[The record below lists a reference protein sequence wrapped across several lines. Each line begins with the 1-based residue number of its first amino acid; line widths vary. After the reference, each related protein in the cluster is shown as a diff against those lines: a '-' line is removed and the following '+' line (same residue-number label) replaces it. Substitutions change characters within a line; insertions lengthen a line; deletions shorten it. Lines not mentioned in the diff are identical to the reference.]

1 MNSFKDFSISRK
13 LLTGFLGLTLIMLL
27 IGGAGIAGLTRIS
40 QMDTYMYKGQT
51 APMKDLFGA
60 VESLY
65 QFRVDSRAMVI
76 YAGDAQKLD
85 ELKLDFDRGSEKFL
99 ASTEAYRKTISNSE
113 SFALLDESVSLFN
126 DSFKPAVE
134 KCMEAAKAGN
144 EAAAWDALFQ
154 ETDNIQKMF
163 DNFNKLIDNRMAEA
177 GNTNNANHDTAL
189 WLTAVLVLFV
199 AIGAGVAVF
208 LGSKI
213 SKMISHPIEKV
224 VEAANRIALGHVD
237 VELGNIDSKD
247 ETGQLASA
255 FTKMIDSIGKQV
267 DAADRI
273 SNGDFT
279 NEVPLR
285 SDQDILGLALQKIRK
300 DLNNTLSLISTSS
313 EQVNAGAEQVS
324 SAAQALASGTAEQAA
339 TIEELN
345 ASVSNVAEQAEQNA
359 KNVQRAAVYVGQ
371 AGAGVNE
378 SNEYMRKLNAAMKEI
393 GSASD
398 KISSITKVIEDIAF
412 QTNILA
418 LNAAVE
424 SARAGEAGKGFAV
437 VADEVRSLAGKSA
450 EAAKQTADL
459 IRHSVTSVAE
469 GEKLA
474 DETAKVLLEVAEK
487 AVSVEQEIKEIE
499 VSSSQQVQVIEQ
511 INQGLS
517 QVSAVVQTNAATAEE
532 SSSSSE
538 ELAAQ
543 AQLLQQEVGRFR
555 LLREEI
561 HTAGSYLGR

>member
-1 MNSFKDFSISRK
+1 MKSFKDFSISRK
-13 LLTGFLGLTLIMLL
+13 LATGFLSLTFIMLL
-27 IGGAGIAGLTRIS
+27 VGGAGIAGLARIS

-51 APMKDLFGA
+51 APMKDLFEA
-60 VESLY
+60 LESLY

-76 YAGDAQKLD
+76 YTGDAQKLD
-85 ELKLDFDRGSEKFL
+85 ELKQSFDSGSEKFL
-99 ASTEAYRKTISNSE
+99 TSIEAYRKTITNPE

-126 DSFKPAVE
+126 ESFKPAVE
-134 KCMEAAKAGN
+134 KCMDEAKAGN
-144 EAAAWDALFQ
+144 EAAAWEALLQ
-154 ETDNIQKMF
+154 QTNNIQKMF
-163 DNFNKLIDNRMAEA
+163 DNFNKLIDNRMDEA
-177 GNTNNANHDTAL
+177 GRTNDSNHDIAL

-199 AIGAGVAVF
+199 AFGAGTAVF
-208 LGSKI
+208 LGARI
-213 SKMISHPIEKV
+213 SKMISQPIEQV
-224 VEAANRIALGHVD
+224 VDAANRIALGHVD
-237 VELGNIDSKD
+237 VELGSIDSKD
-247 ETGQLASA
+247 ETGQLANA

-300 DLNNTLSLISTSS
+300 DLNHTLLLISTASD
-313 EQVNAGAEQVS
+313 QVNAGAEQVS

-345 ASVSNVAEQAEQNA
+345 ASVSSVAEQAEENA
-359 KNVQRAAVYVGQ
+359 KNVQRAADYVGQ

-378 SNEYMRKLNAAMKEI
+378 SNEYMRKLNEAMKEI

-398 KISSITKVIEDIAF
+398 KISNITKVIEDIAF

-459 IRHSVTSVAE
+459 IRYSVTSVSE

-474 DETAKVLLEVAEK
+474 DETAKVLQGVAEQ
-487 AVSVEQEIKEIE
+487 AQFVEQAIRGIE
-499 VSSSQQVQVIEQ
+499 ESSSQQVQVIEQ
-511 INQGLS
+511 INQGLY

-543 AQLLQQEVGRFR
+543 AQMLQQEVGRFR
-555 LLREEI
+555 LFKEDPL
-561 HTAGSYLGR
+561 HTR

>member
-1 MNSFKDFSISRK
+1 MKSFKDFSISRK
-13 LLTGFLGLTLIMLL
+13 LLTGFLSLTLIMLL
-27 IGGAGIAGLTRIS
+27 VGGAGIAGLARIS

-51 APMKDLFGA
+51 APMKDLFEA
-60 VESLY
+60 LESLY

-85 ELKLDFDRGSEKFL
+85 ELKQSFDSGSEKFL
-99 ASTEAYRKTISNSE
+99 TSIEAYRKTIIDPE
-113 SFALLDESVSLFN
+113 SFTLLDESVSLFN
-126 DSFKPAVE
+126 ESFKPAVE
-134 KCMEAAKAGN
+134 KCMDEAKAGN
-144 EAAAWDALFQ
+144 EAAAWEALLQ
-154 ETDNIQKMF
+154 ETNNIQKMF
-163 DNFNKLIDNRMAEA
+163 DNFNKLIDNRMDEA
-177 GNTNNANHDTAL
+177 GKTNDSNHDTAL
-189 WLTAVLVLFV
+189 WLTVVLVLFV
-199 AIGAGVAVF
+199 AFGAGAAVF
-208 LGSKI
+208 LGAGI
-213 SKMISHPIEKV
+213 SKMISQPIEQV
-224 VEAANRIALGHVD
+224 VDAANRIALGHVD
-237 VELGNIDSKD
+237 VELGNIHSKD
-247 ETGQLASA
+247 ETGQLANA

-300 DLNNTLSLISTSS
+300 DLNHTLLLISTSS
-313 EQVNAGAEQVS
+313 DQVNAGAEQVS

-345 ASVSNVAEQAEQNA
+345 ASVSSVAEQAEENA
-359 KNVQRAAVYVGQ
+359 KNVQKAADYVGQ

-378 SNEYMRKLNAAMKEI
+378 SNEYMGKLNGAMKEI

-398 KISSITKVIEDIAF
+398 KISNITKVIEDIAF

-474 DETAKVLLEVAEK
+474 DETAKVLKGVAK
-487 AVSVEQEIKEIE
+487 QAKFVEQAIKGIE
-499 VSSSQQVQVIEQ
+499 ESSSQQVQVIEQ
-511 INQGLS
+511 INQGLY

-543 AQLLQQEVGRFR
+543 AQMLQQEVGRFR
-555 LLREEI
+555 LFKEEVL
-561 HTAGSYLGR
+561 HTR

>member
-1 MNSFKDFSISRK
+1 MKSFKDFSISRK
-13 LLTGFLGLTLIMLL
+13 LATGFLSLTLIMLL
-27 IGGAGIAGLTRIS
+27 VGGAGIAGLARIS

-51 APMKDLFGA
+51 APMKDLFEA
-60 VESLY
+60 LESLY

-76 YAGDAQKLD
+76 YTGDTQKLD
-85 ELKLDFDRGSEKFL
+85 ELKQSFDSGSEKFL
-99 ASTEAYRKTISNSE
+99 TSIEAYRKTISNPE
-113 SFALLDESVSLFN
+113 SFTLLDESVSLFN
-126 DSFKPAVE
+126 ESFKPAVE
-134 KCMEAAKAGN
+134 KCMDEAKAGN
-144 EAAAWDALFQ
+144 EAAAWEALLQ
-154 ETDNIQKMF
+154 ETNNIQKMF
-163 DNFNKLIDNRMAEA
+163 DNFNKLIDNRMDEA
-177 GNTNNANHDTAL
+177 GRTNDSNHDTAL

-199 AIGAGVAVF
+199 AFGAGTAVF
-208 LGSKI
+208 LGARI
-213 SKMISHPIEKV
+213 SKMISQPIEQV
-224 VEAANRIALGHVD
+224 VDAANRIALGHVD
-237 VELGNIDSKD
+237 VELGSIDSKD
-247 ETGQLASA
+247 ETGQLANA

-300 DLNNTLSLISTSS
+300 DLNHTLLLISTASD
-313 EQVNAGAEQVS
+313 QVNAGAEQVS

-345 ASVSNVAEQAEQNA
+345 ASVSSVAEQAEENA
-359 KNVQRAAVYVGQ
+359 KNVQRAADYVGQ

-378 SNEYMRKLNAAMKEI
+378 SNEYMRKLNEAMKEI

-398 KISSITKVIEDIAF
+398 KISNITKVIEDIAF

-459 IRHSVTSVAE
+459 IRYSVTSVSE

-474 DETAKVLLEVAEK
+474 DETAKVLQGVAEQ
-487 AVSVEQEIKEIE
+487 AQFVEQAIRGIE
-499 VSSSQQVQVIEQ
+499 ESSSQQVQVIEQ
-511 INQGLS
+511 INQGLY

-543 AQLLQQEVGRFR
+543 AQMLQQEVGRFR
-555 LLREEI
+555 LFKEDSL
-561 HTAGSYLGR
+561 HTR

>member
-1 MNSFKDFSISRK
+1 MKSFKDFSISRK

-27 IGGAGIAGLTRIS
+27 VGGAGIAGLARIS
-40 QMDTYMYKGQT
+40 QMDTYLYKGQT
-51 APMKDLFGA
+51 APMKDLFRA

-76 YAGDAQKLD
+76 YAGDAKKID
-85 ELKLDFDRGSEKFL
+85 ELKLSFDQESEKFL
-99 ASTEAYRKTISNSE
+99 ASAAAYRKTINIPE
-113 SFALLDESVSLFN
+113 SFTLLDESVSLFN
-126 DSFKPAVE
+126 NSFKPAVE
-134 KCMEAAKAGN
+134 KCMEEAKAGN
-144 EAAAWDALFQ
+144 ETAAWEALYQ

-163 DNFNKLIDNRMAEA
+163 DNFNKLIDNRLAEA
-177 GNTNNANHDTAL
+177 GKTNDANHATAL

-199 AIGAGVAVF
+199 AFGAGVAVF
-208 LGSKI
+208 LGIRI
-213 SKMISHPIEKV
+213 SKMISLPIEQV
-224 VEAANRIALGHVD
+224 VDAANRIALGHVD
-237 VELGNIDSKD
+237 VELGNMDTKD
-247 ETGQLASA
+247 ETGQLTNA
-255 FTKMIDSIGKQV
+255 FTKMIGSIRKQV
-267 DAADRI
+267 DAANRI

-300 DLNNTLSLISTSS
+300 DLNHTLSLISTAS

-324 SAAQALASGTAEQAA
+324 SGAQALASGTAEQAA

-345 ASVSNVAEQAEQNA
+345 ASVSSVAEQAEENA
-359 KNVQRAAVYVGQ
+359 KNVERAADYVGQ
-371 AGAGVNE
+371 AGVGVNE
-378 SNEYMRKLNAAMKEI
+378 SNQYMRKLNEAMKEI

-437 VADEVRSLAGKSA
+437 VADEVRNLAGKSA

-474 DETAKVLLEVAEK
+474 DETAKVLLGVAEQ
-487 AVSVEQEIKEIE
+487 AAFVEQAIKGIE
-499 VSSSQQVQVIEQ
+499 ESSSQQVQVIEQ

-543 AQLLQQEVGRFR
+543 AQMLQQEVGRFR
-555 LLREEI
+555 LLKEDI
-561 HTAGSYLGR
+561 HSANSYLG

>member
-1 MNSFKDFSISRK
+1 MKSFKDFSISRK
-13 LLTGFLGLTLIMLL
+13 LLTGFLSLALIMLL
-27 IGGAGIAGLTRIS
+27 VGGAGIAGLARIS
-40 QMDTYMYKGQT
+40 QMDTYLYKGQT
-51 APMKDLFGA
+51 APMKDLFQA
-60 VESLY
+60 LESLY

-85 ELKLDFDRGSEKFL
+85 ELKQSFDSGSENFL
-99 ASTEAYRKTISNSE
+99 SSIEDYRKTITNPE
-113 SFALLDESVSLFN
+113 SSALLDESVSLFN
-126 DSFKPAVE
+126 ESFKPAVE
-134 KCMEAAKAGN
+134 KCMDEAKAGN
-144 EAAAWDALFQ
+144 GDAAWEALFQ
-154 ETDNIQKMF
+154 ETNNIQKMF
-163 DNFNKLIDNRMAEA
+163 DNFNILIDNRMAEA
-177 GNTNNANHDTAL
+177 GRTNNSNHDTAF
-189 WLTAVLVLFV
+189 WLTVVLVLFV
-199 AIGAGVAVF
+199 AAGAGVAIF
-208 LGSKI
+208 LGIRI
-213 SKMISHPIEKV
+213 SKMISQPIEQV

-247 ETGQLASA
+247 ETGQLANA

-267 DAADRI
+267 EAADRI

-300 DLNNTLSLISTSS
+300 DLNRTLLLISSAS
-313 EQVNAGAEQVS
+313 DQVNAGAEQVS

-345 ASVSNVAEQAEQNA
+345 ASVSSVAEQTEENA
-359 KNVQRAAVYVGQ
+359 RNVQRAAAYVGQ
-371 AGAGVNE
+371 AGAGMNE
-378 SNEYMRKLNAAMKEI
+378 SNEYMRKLNEAMKEI

-398 KISSITKVIEDIAF
+398 KISNITKVIEDIAF

-474 DETAKVLLEVAEK
+474 DETARVLKGVAEQ
-487 AVSVEQEIKEIE
+487 AELVEQAIRGIE
-499 VSSSQQVQVIEQ
+499 ESSSQQVQVIEQ
-511 INQGLS
+511 INQGLY

-543 AQLLQQEVGRFR
+543 AQMLQQEVGRFR
-555 LLREEI
+555 LLK
-561 HTAGSYLGR
+561 

>member
-1 MNSFKDFSISRK
+1 MKSFKDFSISRK
-13 LLTGFLGLTLIMLL
+13 LLTGFLSLTIIMLL
-27 IGGAGIAGLTRIS
+27 VGGAGIAGLARIS
-40 QMDTYMYKGQT
+40 QMDTYLYKEQT
-51 APMKDLFGA
+51 APMKDLMAA

-85 ELKLDFDRGSEKFL
+85 ELEQSFDLGSERFL
-99 ASTEAYRKTISNSE
+99 ASTASYRETITRPDSL
-113 SFALLDESVSLFN
+113 ALLDETISLFN
-126 DSFKPAVE
+126 NAFKPAVE
-134 KCMEAAKAGN
+134 KCLEVANAGDGS
-144 EAAAWDALFQ
+144 AAWDALYE
-154 ETDNIQKMF
+154 ETNNIQKMF
-163 DNFNKLIDNRMAEA
+163 DNFNMLIDTRMAEA
-177 GNTNNANHDTAL
+177 GETNEVNNATAL
-189 WLTAVLVLFV
+189 WLTVVLVLFIV
-199 AIGAGVAVF
+199 LGAGVAII

-213 SKMISHPIEKV
+213 SKMISRPIGQV
-224 VEAANRIALGHVD
+224 VDAADRIALGHVD
-237 VELGNIDSKD
+237 VALSDIDSKD
-247 ETGQLASA
+247 EIGQLANA
-255 FTKMIDSIGKQV
+255 FTKMIESIGKQV

-279 NEVPLR
+279 REVPLR
-285 SDQDILGLALQKIRK
+285 SEQDILGLALQKIRR
-300 DLNNTLSLISTSS
+300 DLNQTLLLISSSS

-324 SAAQALASGTAEQAA
+324 AAAQALASGTAEQAA

-345 ASVSNVAEQAEQNA
+345 ASVSSVAGQTEQNA
-359 KNVQRAAVYVGQ
+359 ENVQKAAEYVGQ

-378 SNEYMRKLNAAMKEI
+378 SNEYMRKLNMAMKEI

-459 IRHSVTSVAE
+459 ITRSVTSVAE
-469 GEKLA
+469 GERLA
-474 DETAKVLLEVAEK
+474 DETAKVLQEVAEK
-487 AVSVEQEIKEIE
+487 AVLVEKAIKEIE
-499 VSSSQQVQVIEQ
+499 ESSFYQVQAIEQ

-517 QVSAVVQTNAATAEE
+517 QVSSVVQNNAATAEE

-543 AQLLQQEVGRFR
+543 AQMLQQEVSRFR
-555 LLREEI
+555 LLKEDYNF
-561 HTAGSYLGR
+561 TGSRLG

>member
-1 MNSFKDFSISRK
+1 MKSFKDFSISRK
-13 LLTGFLGLTLIMLL
+13 LLTGFLSLALIMLL
-27 IGGAGIAGLTRIS
+27 VGGAGIAGLARIS
-40 QMDTYMYKGQT
+40 QMDTYLYKGQT
-51 APMKDLFGA
+51 APMKDLFQA
-60 VESLY
+60 LESLY

-85 ELKLDFDRGSEKFL
+85 ELKQSFDSGSENFL
-99 ASTEAYRKTISNSE
+99 SSIEDYRKTITNLE
-113 SFALLDESVSLFN
+113 SSALLDESVSLFN
-126 DSFKPAVE
+126 EFFKPAVE
-134 KCMEAAKAGN
+134 KCMDEAKAGN
-144 EAAAWDALFQ
+144 GAAAWEALFQ
-154 ETDNIQKMF
+154 ETNNIQKMF

-177 GNTNNANHDTAL
+177 GRTNNSNHDTAF
-189 WLTAVLVLFV
+189 WLTVVLVLFV
-199 AIGAGVAVF
+199 AAGAGVAIF
-208 LGSKI
+208 LGIRI
-213 SKMISHPIEKV
+213 SKMISQPIEQV

-247 ETGQLASA
+247 ETGQLANA

-267 DAADRI
+267 EAADRI

-300 DLNNTLSLISTSS
+300 DLNRTLLLISSAS
-313 EQVNAGAEQVS
+313 DQVNAGAEQVS

-345 ASVSNVAEQAEQNA
+345 ASVSSVAEQTEENA
-359 KNVQRAAVYVGQ
+359 RNVQRAAAYVGQ
-371 AGAGVNE
+371 AGAGMNE
-378 SNEYMRKLNAAMKEI
+378 SNEYMRKLNEAMKEI

-398 KISSITKVIEDIAF
+398 KISNITKVIEDIAF

-474 DETAKVLLEVAEK
+474 DETARVLKGVAEQ
-487 AVSVEQEIKEIE
+487 AELVEQAIRGIE
-499 VSSSQQVQVIEQ
+499 ESSSQQVQVIEQ
-511 INQGLS
+511 INQGLY

-543 AQLLQQEVGRFR
+543 AQMLQQEVGRFR
-555 LLREEI
+555 LLK
-561 HTAGSYLGR
+561 

>member
-1 MNSFKDFSISRK
+1 MKSFKDFSISRK
-13 LLTGFLGLTLIMLL
+13 LLTGFLSLALIMLL
-27 IGGAGIAGLTRIS
+27 VGGAGIAGLARIS
-40 QMDTYMYKGQT
+40 QMDTYLYKGQT
-51 APMKDLFGA
+51 APMKDLFQA
-60 VESLY
+60 LESLY

-85 ELKLDFDRGSEKFL
+85 ELKQSFDSGSENFL
-99 ASTEAYRKTISNSE
+99 SSIEDYRKTITNPE
-113 SFALLDESVSLFN
+113 SSALLDESVSLFN
-126 DSFKPAVE
+126 ESFKPAVE
-134 KCMEAAKAGN
+134 KCMDEAKAGN
-144 EAAAWDALFQ
+144 GAAAWEALFQ
-154 ETDNIQKMF
+154 ETNNIQKMF

-177 GNTNNANHDTAL
+177 GRTNNSNHDTAF
-189 WLTAVLVLFV
+189 WLTVVLVLFV
-199 AIGAGVAVF
+199 AAGAGVAIF
-208 LGSKI
+208 LGIRI
-213 SKMISHPIEKV
+213 SKMISQPIEQV

-247 ETGQLASA
+247 ETGQLANA

-267 DAADRI
+267 EAADRI

-300 DLNNTLSLISTSS
+300 DLNRTLLLISSAS
-313 EQVNAGAEQVS
+313 DQVNAEAEQVS

-345 ASVSNVAEQAEQNA
+345 ASVSSVAEQTEENA
-359 KNVQRAAVYVGQ
+359 RNVQRAAAYVGQ
-371 AGAGVNE
+371 AGAGMNE
-378 SNEYMRKLNAAMKEI
+378 SNEYMRKLNEAMKEI

-398 KISSITKVIEDIAF
+398 KISNITKVIEDIAF

-474 DETAKVLLEVAEK
+474 DETARVLKGVADQAEL
-487 AVSVEQEIKEIE
+487 VEQAIRGIE
-499 VSSSQQVQVIEQ
+499 ESSSQQVQVIEQ
-511 INQGLS
+511 INQGLY

-543 AQLLQQEVGRFR
+543 AQMLQQEVGRFR
-555 LLREEI
+555 LLK
-561 HTAGSYLGR
+561 

>member
-1 MNSFKDFSISRK
+1 MKSFKDFSISRK
-13 LLTGFLGLTLIMLL
+13 LLTGFLSLTLIMLL
-27 IGGAGIAGLTRIS
+27 VGGAGIAGLARIS

-51 APMKDLFGA
+51 APMKDLFEA
-60 VESLY
+60 LECLY

-85 ELKLDFDRGSEKFL
+85 ELKQSFDSGSEKFL
-99 ASTEAYRKTISNSE
+99 SSIEAYRKTISIPE
-113 SFALLDESVSLFN
+113 SFTLLDESVSLFN
-126 DSFKPAVE
+126 ESFKPAVE
-134 KCMEAAKAGN
+134 KCMDEAKAGN
-144 EAAAWDALFQ
+144 ETAAWEALLQ
-154 ETDNIQKMF
+154 ETNNIQKMF
-163 DNFNKLIDNRMAEA
+163 DNFNKLIDNRMDEA
-177 GNTNNANHDTAL
+177 GKTNDSNHDTAL
-189 WLTAVLVLFV
+189 WLTVILVLFV
-199 AIGAGVAVF
+199 ALGAGIAVF
-208 LGSKI
+208 LGARI
-213 SKMISHPIEKV
+213 SKMISQPIEQV
-224 VEAANRIALGHVD
+224 VDAANRIALGHVD

-247 ETGQLASA
+247 ETGQLAKA

-267 DAADRI
+267 DAAERI

-300 DLNNTLSLISTSS
+300 DLNHTLLLISTASD
-313 EQVNAGAEQVS
+313 QVNAGAEQVS

-339 TIEELN
+339 TVEELN
-345 ASVSNVAEQAEQNA
+345 ASVSRVAEQAEEND
-359 KNVQRAAVYVGQ
+359 KNVQRAADYVGQ
-371 AGAGVNE
+371 AGNGISE
-378 SNEYMRKLNAAMKEI
+378 SNEYMRKLNGAMKEI

-398 KISSITKVIEDIAF
+398 KISNITKVIEDIAF

-474 DETAKVLLEVAEK
+474 DETAKVLQGVAKQAEF
-487 AVSVEQEIKEIE
+487 VEQAIKGIE
-499 VSSSQQVQVIEQ
+499 ESSSQQVQVIEQ
-511 INQGLS
+511 INQGLY

-543 AQLLQQEVGRFR
+543 AQMLQQEVGRFR
-555 LLREEI
+555 LFKE
-561 HTAGSYLGR
+561 

>member
-1 MNSFKDFSISRK
+1 MKSFKDFSISRK
-13 LLTGFLGLTLIMLL
+13 LLTGFLSLTIIMLL
-27 IGGAGIAGLTRIS
+27 VGGAGIAGLARIS
-40 QMDTYMYKGQT
+40 QMDTYLYKEQT
-51 APMKDLFGA
+51 APMKDLMAA

-85 ELKLDFDRGSEKFL
+85 ELEKSFDLGSERFL
-99 ASTEAYRKTISNSE
+99 ASTASYRETITRPDSL
-113 SFALLDESVSLFN
+113 ALLDETISLFN
-126 DSFKPAVE
+126 NAFKPAVE
-134 KCMEAAKAGN
+134 KCLEVANAGDGT
-144 EAAAWDALFQ
+144 AAWDALYQ
-154 ETDNIQKMF
+154 ETNNIQKMF
-163 DNFNKLIDNRMAEA
+163 DNFNMLIDNRMAEA
-177 GNTNNANHDTAL
+177 GETNEVNNATAL
-189 WLTAVLVLFV
+189 WLTVVLVLFIV
-199 AIGAGVAVF
+199 LGAGVAII

-213 SKMISHPIEKV
+213 SKMISRPIGQV
-224 VEAANRIALGHVD
+224 VDAADRIALGHVD
-237 VELGNIDSKD
+237 VALSDIDSKD
-247 ETGQLASA
+247 EIGQLANA
-255 FTKMIDSIGKQV
+255 FTKMIESIGKQV

-279 NEVPLR
+279 REVPLR
-285 SDQDILGLALQKIRK
+285 SEQDILGLALQKIRR
-300 DLNNTLSLISTSS
+300 DLNQTLILISSSS

-324 SAAQALASGTAEQAA
+324 AAAQALASGTAEQAA

-345 ASVSNVAEQAEQNA
+345 ASVSSVAGQTEQNA
-359 KNVQRAAVYVGQ
+359 ENVQKAAEYVGQ

-378 SNEYMRKLNAAMKEI
+378 SNEYMRKLNIAMKEI

-459 IRHSVTSVAE
+459 ITRSVTSVAE
-469 GEKLA
+469 GERLA
-474 DETAKVLLEVAEK
+474 DETAKVLQEVAEK
-487 AVSVEQEIKEIE
+487 AVLVEKAIKEIE
-499 VSSSQQVQVIEQ
+499 ESSFYQVQAIEQ

-517 QVSAVVQTNAATAEE
+517 QVSSVVQNNAATAEE

-543 AQLLQQEVGRFR
+543 AQMLQQEVSRFR
-555 LLREEI
+555 LLKEDYNF
-561 HTAGSYLGR
+561 TGSRLG

>member
-1 MNSFKDFSISRK
+1 MKSFKDFSISRK
-13 LLTGFLGLTLIMLL
+13 LLTGFLSLTLIMLL
-27 IGGAGIAGLTRIS
+27 VGGAGIAGLARIS
-40 QMDTYMYKGQT
+40 QMDTYLYKEQT
-51 APMKDLFGA
+51 APMKDLMAA

-85 ELKLDFDRGSEKFL
+85 ELEQSFDLGSERFL
-99 ASTEAYRKTISNSE
+99 ASTASYRETITRPDSL
-113 SFALLDESVSLFN
+113 ALLDETISLFN
-126 DSFKPAVE
+126 NAFKPAVE
-134 KCMEAAKAGN
+134 KCLEVANAGDGT
-144 EAAAWDALFQ
+144 AAWDALYE
-154 ETDNIQKMF
+154 ETNNIQKMF
-163 DNFNKLIDNRMAEA
+163 DNFNMLIDNRMAEA
-177 GNTNNANHDTAL
+177 GETNEVNNATAL
-189 WLTAVLVLFV
+189 WLTVVLVLFIV
-199 AIGAGVAVF
+199 LGAGVAII

-213 SKMISHPIEKV
+213 SKMISRPIGQV
-224 VEAANRIALGHVD
+224 VDAADRIALGHVD
-237 VELGNIDSKD
+237 VALSDIDSKD
-247 ETGQLASA
+247 EIGQLANA
-255 FTKMIDSIGKQV
+255 FTKMIESIGKQV

-279 NEVPLR
+279 REVPLR
-285 SDQDILGLALQKIRK
+285 SEQDILGLALQKIRR
-300 DLNNTLSLISTSS
+300 DLNQTLLLISSSS

-324 SAAQALASGTAEQAA
+324 AAAQALASGTAEQAA

-345 ASVSNVAEQAEQNA
+345 ASVSSVAGQTEQNA
-359 KNVQRAAVYVGQ
+359 ENVQKAAEYVGQ

-378 SNEYMRKLNAAMKEI
+378 SNEYMRKLNMAMKEI

-459 IRHSVTSVAE
+459 ITRSVTSVAE
-469 GEKLA
+469 GERLA
-474 DETAKVLLEVAEK
+474 DETAKVLQEVAEK
-487 AVSVEQEIKEIE
+487 AVLVEKAIKEIE
-499 VSSSQQVQVIEQ
+499 ESSFYQVQAIEQ

-517 QVSAVVQTNAATAEE
+517 QVSSVVQNNAATAEE

-543 AQLLQQEVGRFR
+543 AQMLQQEVSRFR
-555 LLREEI
+555 LLK
-561 HTAGSYLGR
+561 

>member
-1 MNSFKDFSISRK
+1 MKSFKDFSISRK
-13 LLTGFLGLTLIMLL
+13 LLTGFLSLTLIMLL
-27 IGGAGIAGLTRIS
+27 VGGAGIAGLARIS

-51 APMKDLFGA
+51 APMNDLFEA
-60 VESLY
+60 LESLY

-76 YAGDAQKLD
+76 YTGDAQKLD
-85 ELKLDFDRGSEKFL
+85 ELKQSFDSGSEKFL
-99 ASTEAYRKTISNSE
+99 SSVEAYRKTITNPE
-113 SFALLDESVSLFN
+113 SFTLLDESVSLFN
-126 DSFKPAVE
+126 ESFKPAVE
-134 KCMEAAKAGN
+134 KCMDEAMAGN
-144 EAAAWDALFQ
+144 ENAAWEALLK

-163 DNFNKLIDNRMAEA
+163 DNFNKLIANRMDEA
-177 GNTNNANHDTAL
+177 GRTNDSNHDTAL
-189 WLTAVLVLFV
+189 WLTVVLVLFV
-199 AIGAGVAVF
+199 AFGAGAAVF
-208 LGSKI
+208 LGARI
-213 SKMISHPIEKV
+213 SKMISQPIKQV

-237 VELGNIDSKD
+237 VELDNIDSKD
-247 ETGQLASA
+247 ETGQLANA
-255 FTKMIDSIGKQV
+255 FTKMIGSIGKQV
-267 DAADRI
+267 EAADRI

-300 DLNNTLSLISTSS
+300 DLNHTLLLISTSS
-313 EQVNAGAEQVS
+313 DQVNAGAEQVS

-345 ASVSNVAEQAEQNA
+345 ASVSSVAEQAEENA
-359 KNVQRAAVYVGQ
+359 KNVQRAADYVGQ

-378 SNEYMRKLNAAMKEI
+378 SNEYMRKLNGAMKEI

-398 KISSITKVIEDIAF
+398 KISNITKVIEDIAF

-437 VADEVRSLAGKSA
+437 VADEVRNLAGKSA

-474 DETAKVLLEVAEK
+474 DETAKVLQGVAK
-487 AVSVEQEIKEIE
+487 QAGVVEQAIRGIE

-511 INQGLS
+511 INQGLY

-543 AQLLQQEVGRFR
+543 AQMLQQEVGRFR
-555 LLREEI
+555 LLKEE
-561 HTAGSYLGR
+561 ALYSR

>member
-1 MNSFKDFSISRK
+1 MKSFKDFSISRK
-13 LLTGFLGLTLIMLL
+13 LATGFLSLALIMLL
-27 IGGAGIAGLTRIS
+27 VGGAGIAGLARIS

-51 APMKDLFGA
+51 APMKDLFEA
-60 VESLY
+60 LESLY

-76 YAGDAQKLD
+76 YTGDAQKLD
-85 ELKLDFDRGSEKFL
+85 ELKQSFDSGSEKFL
-99 ASTEAYRKTISNSE
+99 TSIEAYRKTITNPE
-113 SFALLDESVSLFN
+113 SFTLLDESVSLFN
-126 DSFKPAVE
+126 ESFKPAVE
-134 KCMEAAKAGN
+134 KCMDEAKAGN
-144 EAAAWDALFQ
+144 EAAAWEALLQ
-154 ETDNIQKMF
+154 ETNNIQKMF
-163 DNFNKLIDNRMAEA
+163 DNFNKLIDNRMDEA
-177 GNTNNANHDTAL
+177 GRTNDSNHDTAL

-199 AIGAGVAVF
+199 AFGAGTAVF
-208 LGSKI
+208 LGARI
-213 SKMISHPIEKV
+213 SKMISQPIEQV
-224 VEAANRIALGHVD
+224 VDAANRIALGHVD
-237 VELGNIDSKD
+237 VELGSIDSKD
-247 ETGQLASA
+247 ETGQLANA

-300 DLNNTLSLISTSS
+300 DLNHTLLLISTASD
-313 EQVNAGAEQVS
+313 QVNAGAEQVS

-345 ASVSNVAEQAEQNA
+345 ASVSSVAEQAEENA
-359 KNVQRAAVYVGQ
+359 KNVQRAADYVGQ

-378 SNEYMRKLNAAMKEI
+378 SNEYMRKLNEAMKEI

-398 KISSITKVIEDIAF
+398 KISNITKVIEDIAF

-459 IRHSVTSVAE
+459 IRYSVTSVSE

-474 DETAKVLLEVAEK
+474 DETAKVLQGVAEQ
-487 AVSVEQEIKEIE
+487 AQFVEQAIRGIE
-499 VSSSQQVQVIEQ
+499 ESSSQQVQVIEQ
-511 INQGLS
+511 INQGLY

-543 AQLLQQEVGRFR
+543 AQMLQQEVGRFR
-555 LLREEI
+555 LFKEDSL
-561 HTAGSYLGR
+561 HTR

>member
-1 MNSFKDFSISRK
+1 MKRFKDFSISRK
-13 LLTGFLGLTLIMLL
+13 LMTGFLSLALIMLL
-27 IGGAGIAGLTRIS
+27 VGGAGIAGLARIS
-40 QMDTYMYKGQT
+40 QMDTYLYKGQT
-51 APMKDLFGA
+51 APMKDMFQAL
-60 VESLY
+60 ESLY

-85 ELKLDFDRGSEKFL
+85 ELKQSFDSGSEKF
-99 ASTEAYRKTISNSE
+99 SSSIEAYRKTITNPE

-126 DSFKPAVE
+126 ESFKPAVE
-134 KCMEAAKAGN
+134 KCMDEAKAGN
-144 EAAAWDALFQ
+144 GAAAWEALFQ

-163 DNFNKLIDNRMAEA
+163 DNFNKLIDNRMVEA
-177 GNTNNANHDTAL
+177 GKTNNSNHDTAF
-189 WLTAVLVLFV
+189 WLTVVLVLFV
-199 AIGAGVAVF
+199 AAGAGVAIF
-208 LGSKI
+208 LGIRI
-213 SKMISHPIEKV
+213 SKMISQPIEQV

-237 VELGNIDSKD
+237 VELGNIESKD
-247 ETGQLASA
+247 ETGQLANA

-267 DAADRI
+267 EAADRI

-300 DLNNTLSLISTSS
+300 DLNRTLLLISSAS
-313 EQVNAGAEQVS
+313 DQVNAGAEQVS

-345 ASVSNVAEQAEQNA
+345 ASVSSVAEQTEENA
-359 KNVQRAAVYVGQ
+359 RNVQRAAAYVGQ
-371 AGAGVNE
+371 AGAGMNE
-378 SNEYMRKLNAAMKEI
+378 SNEYMRKLNEAMKEI

-398 KISSITKVIEDIAF
+398 KISNITKVIEDIAF

-474 DETAKVLLEVAEK
+474 DETARVLHGVAEQ
-487 AVSVEQEIKEIE
+487 AELVEQAIRGIE
-499 VSSSQQVQVIEQ
+499 ESSSQQVQVIEQ
-511 INQGLS
+511 INQGLY

-543 AQLLQQEVGRFR
+543 AQMLQQEVGRFR
-555 LLREEI
+555 LLKEEVLY
-561 HTAGSYLGR
+561 SR

>member
-1 MNSFKDFSISRK
+1 MKRFKDFSISRK
-13 LLTGFLGLTLIMLL
+13 LLTGFLSLTLIMLL
-27 IGGAGIAGLTRIS
+27 VGGAGIAGLARIS

-51 APMKDLFGA
+51 APMKDLFEA
-60 VESLY
+60 LESLY

-85 ELKLDFDRGSEKFL
+85 ELKQSFDSGSERFL
-99 ASTEAYRKTISNSE
+99 TSIEAYRKTIINPE
-113 SFALLDESVSLFN
+113 SFALLDESVSLFHE
-126 DSFKPAVE
+126 SFKPAVE
-134 KCMEAAKAGN
+134 KCMDEAKAGN
-144 EAAAWDALFQ
+144 EAAAWEALLL
-154 ETDNIQKMF
+154 ETNNIQKMF
-163 DNFNKLIDNRMAEA
+163 DNFNKLIDNRMDEA
-177 GNTNNANHDTAL
+177 GKTNDSNHDTAL

-199 AIGAGVAVF
+199 ALGAGAAVL
-208 LGSKI
+208 LGTRI
-213 SKMISHPIEKV
+213 SKMISQPIEQV
-224 VEAANRIALGHVD
+224 VDAANRIALGHVD
-237 VELGNIDSKD
+237 VELGNIHSKD
-247 ETGQLASA
+247 ETGQLANA

-300 DLNNTLSLISTSS
+300 DLNHTLLLISTASD
-313 EQVNAGAEQVS
+313 QVNAGAEQVS

-345 ASVSNVAEQAEQNA
+345 ASVSSVAEQAEENA
-359 KNVQRAAVYVGQ
+359 KNVQRAADYVGQ
-371 AGAGVNE
+371 AGAGVSE
-378 SNEYMRKLNAAMKEI
+378 SNEYMGKLNGAMKEI

-398 KISSITKVIEDIAF
+398 KISNITKVIEDIAF

-474 DETAKVLLEVAEK
+474 GETAKVLQGVAKQAEF
-487 AVSVEQEIKEIE
+487 VEQAIRGIE
-499 VSSSQQVQVIEQ
+499 ESSSQQVQVIEQ
-511 INQGLS
+511 INQGLY

-543 AQLLQQEVGRFR
+543 AQMLQQEVGRFR
-555 LLREEI
+555 LFKEEVL
-561 HTAGSYLGR
+561 HTR

>member
-1 MNSFKDFSISRK
+1 MKRFKDFSISRK
-13 LLTGFLGLTLIMLL
+13 LLTGFLSLTLIMLL
-27 IGGAGIAGLTRIS
+27 VGGAGIAGLARIS

-51 APMKDLFGA
+51 APMKDLFEA
-60 VESLY
+60 LESLY

-85 ELKLDFDRGSEKFL
+85 ELKQSFDSGSERFL
-99 ASTEAYRKTISNSE
+99 TSIEAYRKTIINPE
-113 SFALLDESVSLFN
+113 SFALLDESVSLFHE
-126 DSFKPAVE
+126 SFKPAVE
-134 KCMEAAKAGN
+134 KCMDEAKAGN
-144 EAAAWDALFQ
+144 EAAAWEALLL
-154 ETDNIQKMF
+154 ETNNIQKMF
-163 DNFNKLIDNRMAEA
+163 DNFNKLIDNRMDEA
-177 GNTNNANHDTAL
+177 GKTNDSNHDTAL

-199 AIGAGVAVF
+199 ALGAGAAVL
-208 LGSKI
+208 LGTRI
-213 SKMISHPIEKV
+213 SKMISQPIEQV
-224 VEAANRIALGHVD
+224 VDAANRIALGHVD
-237 VELGNIDSKD
+237 VALGSVDSKD
-247 ETGQLASA
+247 ETGQLANA

-273 SNGDFT
+273 SNGDFS
-279 NEVPLR
+279 NEIPLR

-300 DLNNTLSLISTSS
+300 DLNHTLLLISTASD
-313 EQVNAGAEQVS
+313 QVNAGAEQVS

-345 ASVSNVAEQAEQNA
+345 ASVSSVAEQAEENA
-359 KNVQRAAVYVGQ
+359 KNVQRAADYVGQ
-371 AGAGVNE
+371 AGAGVSE
-378 SNEYMRKLNAAMKEI
+378 SNEYMGKLNGAMKEI

-398 KISSITKVIEDIAF
+398 KISNITKVIEDIAF

-474 DETAKVLLEVAEK
+474 GETAKVLQGVAKQAEF
-487 AVSVEQEIKEIE
+487 VEQAIRGIE
-499 VSSSQQVQVIEQ
+499 ESSSQQVQVIEQ
-511 INQGLS
+511 INQGLY

-543 AQLLQQEVGRFR
+543 AQMLQQEVGRFR
-555 LLREEI
+555 LFKEEVL
-561 HTAGSYLGR
+561 HTR

>member
-1 MNSFKDFSISRK
+1 MKSFKDFSISRK
-13 LLTGFLGLTLIMLL
+13 LATGFLGLTLIMLL
-27 IGGAGIAGLTRIS
+27 VGGAGIAGLARIS
-40 QMDTYMYKGQT
+40 QMDTYLYKGQT
-51 APMKDLFGA
+51 APMKDLFEA
-60 VESLY
+60 LESLY

-76 YAGDAQKLD
+76 YTGDAQKLD
-85 ELKLDFDRGSEKFL
+85 DLKQSFDSGSEKFL
-99 ASTEAYRKTISNSE
+99 TSIEAYRKTITNPE
-113 SFALLDESVSLFN
+113 SFTLLDESVSLFHE
-126 DSFKPAVE
+126 SFKPAVE
-134 KCMEAAKAGN
+134 KCMDEAKAGN
-144 EAAAWDALFQ
+144 ETAAWEALLQ

-177 GNTNNANHDTAL
+177 GRTNDSNHDTAL

-199 AIGAGVAVF
+199 AFGAGTAVF
-208 LGSKI
+208 LGARI
-213 SKMISHPIEKV
+213 SKMISQPIEQV
-224 VEAANRIALGHVD
+224 VDAANRIALGHVD
-237 VELGNIDSKD
+237 VELGSIDSKD
-247 ETGQLASA
+247 ETGQLANA

-300 DLNNTLSLISTSS
+300 DLNHTLLLISTASD
-313 EQVNAGAEQVS
+313 QVNAGAEQVS

-345 ASVSNVAEQAEQNA
+345 ASVSSVAEQAEENA
-359 KNVQRAAVYVGQ
+359 KNVQRAADYVGQ

-378 SNEYMRKLNAAMKEI
+378 SNEYMRKLNEAMKEI

-398 KISSITKVIEDIAF
+398 KISNITKVIEDIAF

-459 IRHSVTSVAE
+459 IRHSVISVSE

-474 DETAKVLLEVAEK
+474 DETAKVLKGVAKQAEF
-487 AVSVEQEIKEIE
+487 VEQAIRGIE
-499 VSSSQQVQVIEQ
+499 ESSSQQVQVIEQ
-511 INQGLS
+511 INQGLY

-543 AQLLQQEVGRFR
+543 AQMLQQEVGRFR
-555 LLREEI
+555 LFKEDSLNTR
-561 HTAGSYLGR
+561 

>member
-1 MNSFKDFSISRK
+1 MKSFKDFSISRK
-13 LLTGFLGLTLIMLL
+13 LLTGFLSLALIMLL
-27 IGGAGIAGLTRIS
+27 VGGAGIAGLARIS
-40 QMDTYMYKGQT
+40 QMDTYLYKGQT
-51 APMKDLFGA
+51 APMKDLFQA
-60 VESLY
+60 LESLY

-85 ELKLDFDRGSEKFL
+85 ELKQSFDSGSENFL
-99 ASTEAYRKTISNSE
+99 SSIEDYRKTITNPE
-113 SFALLDESVSLFN
+113 SSALLDESVSLFN
-126 DSFKPAVE
+126 ESFKPAVE
-134 KCMEAAKAGN
+134 KCMAEAKAGN
-144 EAAAWDALFQ
+144 GAAAWEALFQ
-154 ETDNIQKMF
+154 ETNNIQKMF

-177 GNTNNANHDTAL
+177 GRTNNSNHDTAF
-189 WLTAVLVLFV
+189 WLTVVLVLFV
-199 AIGAGVAVF
+199 AAGAGVAIF
-208 LGSKI
+208 LGIRI
-213 SKMISHPIEKV
+213 SKMISQPIEQV

-247 ETGQLASA
+247 ETGQLANA

-267 DAADRI
+267 EAADRI

-300 DLNNTLSLISTSS
+300 DLNRTLLLISSAS
-313 EQVNAGAEQVS
+313 DQVNAGAEQVS

-345 ASVSNVAEQAEQNA
+345 ASVSSVAEQTEENA
-359 KNVQRAAVYVGQ
+359 RNVQRAAAYVGQ
-371 AGAGVNE
+371 AGAGMNE
-378 SNEYMRKLNAAMKEI
+378 SNEYMRKLNEAMKEI

-398 KISSITKVIEDIAF
+398 KISNITKVIEDIAF

-474 DETAKVLLEVAEK
+474 DETARVLKGVAEQ
-487 AVSVEQEIKEIE
+487 AELVEQAIRGIE
-499 VSSSQQVQVIEQ
+499 ESSSQQVQVIEQ
-511 INQGLS
+511 INQGLY

-543 AQLLQQEVGRFR
+543 AQMLQQEVGRFR
-555 LLREEI
+555 LLK
-561 HTAGSYLGR
+561 

>member
-1 MNSFKDFSISRK
+1 MKSFKDFSISRK
-13 LLTGFLGLTLIMLL
+13 LATGFLSLTLIMLL
-27 IGGAGIAGLTRIS
+27 VGGAGIAGLARIS

-51 APMKDLFGA
+51 APMKDLFEA
-60 VESLY
+60 LESLY

-76 YAGDAQKLD
+76 YTGDAQKLD
-85 ELKLDFDRGSEKFL
+85 ELKQSFDSGSEKFL
-99 ASTEAYRKTISNSE
+99 TSIEAYRKTITNPE
-113 SFALLDESVSLFN
+113 SFTLLDESVSLFN
-126 DSFKPAVE
+126 ESFKPAVE
-134 KCMEAAKAGN
+134 KCMDEAKAGN
-144 EAAAWDALFQ
+144 EAAAWEALLQ
-154 ETDNIQKMF
+154 ETNNIQKMF
-163 DNFNKLIDNRMAEA
+163 DNFNKLIDNRMDEA
-177 GNTNNANHDTAL
+177 GRTNDSNHDTAL

-199 AIGAGVAVF
+199 AFGAGTAVF
-208 LGSKI
+208 LGARI
-213 SKMISHPIEKV
+213 SKMISQPIEQV
-224 VEAANRIALGHVD
+224 VDAANRIALGHVD
-237 VELGNIDSKD
+237 VELGSIDSKD
-247 ETGQLASA
+247 ETGQLANA

-300 DLNNTLSLISTSS
+300 DLNHTLLLISTASD
-313 EQVNAGAEQVS
+313 QVNAGAEQVS

-345 ASVSNVAEQAEQNA
+345 ASVSSVAEQAEENA
-359 KNVQRAAVYVGQ
+359 KNVQRAANYVGQ

-378 SNEYMRKLNAAMKEI
+378 SNEYMRKLNEAMKEI

-398 KISSITKVIEDIAF
+398 KISNITKVIEDIAF

-459 IRHSVTSVAE
+459 IRYSVTSVSE

-474 DETAKVLLEVAEK
+474 DETAKVLQGVAEQ
-487 AVSVEQEIKEIE
+487 AQFVEQAIRGIE
-499 VSSSQQVQVIEQ
+499 ESSSQQVQVIEQ
-511 INQGLS
+511 INQGLY

-543 AQLLQQEVGRFR
+543 AQMLQQEVGRFR
-555 LLREEI
+555 LFIEDSL
-561 HTAGSYLGR
+561 HTR

>member
-1 MNSFKDFSISRK
+1 MKSFKDFSISRK
-13 LLTGFLGLTLIMLL
+13 LLTGFLSLALIMLL
-27 IGGAGIAGLTRIS
+27 VGGAGIAGLARIS
-40 QMDTYMYKGQT
+40 QMDTYLYKGQT
-51 APMKDLFGA
+51 APMKDLFQA
-60 VESLY
+60 LESLY

-85 ELKLDFDRGSEKFL
+85 ELKQSFDSGSENFL
-99 ASTEAYRKTISNSE
+99 SSIEDYRKTITNPE

-126 DSFKPAVE
+126 ESFKPAVE
-134 KCMEAAKAGN
+134 KCMDEAKAGN
-144 EAAAWDALFQ
+144 GDAAWEALFQ
-154 ETDNIQKMF
+154 ETNNIQKMF

-177 GNTNNANHDTAL
+177 GRTNNSNHDTAF
-189 WLTAVLVLFV
+189 WLTVVLVLFV
-199 AIGAGVAVF
+199 AAGAGVAIF
-208 LGSKI
+208 LGIRI
-213 SKMISHPIEKV
+213 SKMISQPIEQV

-247 ETGQLASA
+247 ETGQLANA

-267 DAADRI
+267 EAADRI

-300 DLNNTLSLISTSS
+300 DLNRTLLLISSAS
-313 EQVNAGAEQVS
+313 DQVNAGAEQVS

-345 ASVSNVAEQAEQNA
+345 ASVSSVAEQTEENA
-359 KNVQRAAVYVGQ
+359 RNVQRAAAYVGQ
-371 AGAGVNE
+371 AGAGMNE
-378 SNEYMRKLNAAMKEI
+378 SNEYMRKLNEAMKEI

-398 KISSITKVIEDIAF
+398 KISNITKVIEDIAF

-474 DETAKVLLEVAEK
+474 DETARVLKGVAEQ
-487 AVSVEQEIKEIE
+487 AELVEQAIRGIE
-499 VSSSQQVQVIEQ
+499 ESSSQQVQVIEQ
-511 INQGLS
+511 INQGLY

-543 AQLLQQEVGRFR
+543 AQMLQQEVGRFR
-555 LLREEI
+555 LLK
-561 HTAGSYLGR
+561 